1 MDHLSH
7 LLLNNNVN
15 KKALESILIIN
26 YLAFELEK
34 GATTEMTK
42 SLRKIQKLSK
52 DLEKLVEKK

>member
-1 MDHLSH
+1 MSH
-7 LLLNNNVN
+7 LLLNNNVH

-42 SLRKIQKLSK
+42 SLKKIQKLSK

>member
-1 MDHLSH
+1 MSH